1 MLKEKTFW
9 ADTEFFG
16 LLGSPV
22 RKSLSPAMHNANFKS
37 LGMNALYTPYEVT
50 AEDLPKVIPA
60 LESLRFRGLNITMPL
75 KQEIIKYLDEL
86 DEIASL
92 CNAVN
97 TVYWKNGKIC
107 GSNTDGIGFVHGLK
121 EQGRYDP
128 TGKHCLLFGAGGASR
143 GVAFALCAAGL
154 SSITLWGRPSG
165 QEKLQKLASDL
176 NAYRSGFCKIQS
188 TDEAD
193 IQKLMKENELIINGT
208 SVGMAPNTD
217 AMVFDPSYIE
227 SRHMICDLVYVP
239 HDTKM
244 LRQAEAKG
252 ARTLV
257 GYWMTIWQGAEA
269 FRRWTGGKEPD
280 VEVMTK
286 TMLEHLTRKES

>member
-1 MLKEKTFW
+1 MIEKNNPW
-9 ADTEFFG
+9 AETQFFG

-22 RKSLSPAMHNANFKS
+22 RKSLSAAMHNGNFKS

-50 AEDLPKVIPA
+50 AEELPKVIPA
-60 LESLRFRGLNITMPL
+60 LESLRFKGLNVTMPL

-97 TVYWKNGKIC
+97 TVYWKDGKLC

-165 QEKLQKLASDL
+165 HDKLQKLASDL
-176 NAYRSGFCKIQS
+176 NGYRSDVCKIQS
-188 TDEAD
+188 TDERD
-193 IQKLMKENELIINGT
+193 IPKLLKENELIINGT

-217 AMVFDPSYIE
+217 ATVFDTSYLE
-227 SRHMICDLVYVP
+227 SRHMVCDLVYVP
-239 HDTKM
+239 DDTKL
-244 LRQAEAKG
+244 LRQAAAKG

-280 VEVMTK
+280 VKVMTDAALQF
-286 TMLEHLTRKES
+286 LEV